1 MSSPTSLPAQLR
13 VLAADLAQRA
23 GTLIAEGRRTGT
35 GSVATKSTTTDLVTE
50 YDRAS
55 EQLIV
60 GALRATRPAD
70 GIVGEEGTADTGTS
84 GISWLIDP
92 IDGTTNFFYG
102 LPGYA
107 VSIAAADAD
116 GTVAG
121 AVYIPATNELF
132 SAARGEGATLNGHP
146 IHPSTTT
153 DLRQSLIATGF
164 SYHAERRLT
173 QIARLQHIIG
183 EVRDIRRIGAAAPD
197 LCYVAAGRV
206 DAYFEEGLGPW
217 DLAAGEI
224 IAREAGCRTGDFSGG
239 NPRPAE
245 VLAANP
251 HIFESVRG
259 LINRAGDAMSRESTA

>member
-1 MSSPTSLPAQLR
+1 VNASVSLPAQLR

-23 GTLIAEGRRTGT
+23 GTLVAEGRRAGIA
-35 GSVATKSTTTDLVTE
+35 SVATKSTMTDLVTE

-60 GALRATRPAD
+60 NALRTTRPAD
-70 GIVGEEGTADTGTS
+70 GIIGEEGTARDGTS
-84 GISWLIDP
+84 GINWLIDP

-107 VSIAAADAD
+107 VSIAATDAE

-121 AVYIPATNELF
+121 AVYIPATNEHF
-132 SAARGEGATLNGHP
+132 SAARGEGATLNGRP
-146 IHPSTTT
+146 ITPSATV
-153 DLRQSLIATGF
+153 DLHQSLVATGF
-164 SYHAERRLT
+164 SYHPEVRLA
-173 QIARLQHIIG
+173 QIARLQHIIA
-183 EVRDIRRIGAAAPD
+183 EVRDIRRIGAAAAD

-224 IAREAGCRTGDFSGG
+224 VAREAGCRTSDFSGG
-239 NPRPAE
+239 PVRPAE

-251 HIFESVRG
+251 HIFEPMRA
-259 LINRAGDAMSRESTA
+259 LINRASMARSRESST